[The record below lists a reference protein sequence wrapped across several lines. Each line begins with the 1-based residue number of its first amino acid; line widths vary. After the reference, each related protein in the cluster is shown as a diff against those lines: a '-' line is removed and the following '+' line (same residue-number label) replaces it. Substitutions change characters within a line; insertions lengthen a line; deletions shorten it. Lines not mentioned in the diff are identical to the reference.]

1 MGVGQVAVTADTS
14 GACRSRAD
22 VAMRRLLFV
31 PAGPSAIG
39 DDAVHRMFSLS
50 IVVSALRCLLSYVV
64 FPIVTPVLG
73 VATGVGPVVGIP
85 IAVLALVFDVIGIRR
100 FWVADH
106 RWRWGM
112 TLIYAAVMA
121 MVSALLALDIVHLA

>member
-50 IVVSALRCLLSYVV
+50 IVVSALRCLLS
-64 FPIVTPVLG
+64 TPVLG